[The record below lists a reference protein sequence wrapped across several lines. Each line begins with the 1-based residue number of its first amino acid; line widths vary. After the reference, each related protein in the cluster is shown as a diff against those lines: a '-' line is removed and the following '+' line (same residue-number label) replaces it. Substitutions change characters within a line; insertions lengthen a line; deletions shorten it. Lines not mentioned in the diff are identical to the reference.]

1 MQNFEKNFTDSSH
14 EALESKKKNFQ
25 QFSFEVFKLFK
36 KKLAKKEVR

>member
-14 EALESKKKNFQ
+14 EALGSKKKNFQ

-36 KKLAKKEVR
+36 KLAKKEVR